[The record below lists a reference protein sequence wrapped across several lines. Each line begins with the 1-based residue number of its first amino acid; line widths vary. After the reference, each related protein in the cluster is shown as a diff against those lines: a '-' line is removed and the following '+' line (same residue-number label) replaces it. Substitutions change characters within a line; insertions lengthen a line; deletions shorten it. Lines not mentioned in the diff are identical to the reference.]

1 MSIATTHSEQK
12 YTTKITVDEGRVSLS
27 LPDGNYIKMTPEQA
41 RQIGGR
47 LFLKAAAAEGKPSPA
62 MIALTVED

>member
-1 MSIATTHSEQK
+1 MSIATAHIEQK

-47 LFLKAAAAEGKPSPA
+47 LFLRAAEAEGQPAPA
-62 MIALTVED
+62 MIALTVGD